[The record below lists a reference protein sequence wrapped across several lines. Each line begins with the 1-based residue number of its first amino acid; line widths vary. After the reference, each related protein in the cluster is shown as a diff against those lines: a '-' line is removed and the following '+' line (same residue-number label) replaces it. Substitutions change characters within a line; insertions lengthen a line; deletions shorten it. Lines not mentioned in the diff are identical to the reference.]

1 MSDHATTPLSQLPSV
16 GKMTLDNADVLA
28 IVRRHE
34 AIQFKSFTHETAWQV
49 GSTIRTLFLENRGK
63 AGTKPGD
70 PGIVIHIVLW
80 NGHTLFTSSLGSAPR
95 VGPGAWSVGRKS
107 VFNIRRSFGHQ
118 GMDRWKGQY
127 CKTDEQVDFTYVS
140 RVSPHFLHS
149 IRKRRSRQDSH
160 YPCPSA
166 LFHFSMRVIISFQGY
181 AKSDCVLI
189 LCLFRM
195 AGSTRSAESQ
205 GLPFPEFVPHGG
217 G

>member
-95 VGPGAWSVGRKS
+95 VGPGAWVWIDGKVNTVKRMNKS
-107 VFNIRRSFGHQ
+107 TLRMCQ
-118 GMDRWKGQY
+118 
-127 CKTDEQVDFTYVS
+127 E
-140 RVSPHFLHS
+140 
-149 IRKRRSRQDSH
+149 
-160 YPCPSA
+160 
-166 LFHFSMRVIISFQGY
+166 
-181 AKSDCVLI
+181 
-189 LCLFRM
+189 M

-217 G
+217 GFPISVRGIDTGPIGCIAVTGMTAQEDHQIIIDALIKCKDLLANEDI